1 MLIRYHTIDYKVSI
15 LLIVMISL
23 LVFILVEGG
32 VSIAW
37 DSIHMIILLS
47 ITAIACGLF
56 YLQQKSVADPMM
68 PFEIWRHEVIRIAN
82 ITYLLTGMIFI
93 DVSSYL
99 SAFLL
104 VVMWYTVMIA
114 VVK

>member
-68 PFEIWRHEVIRIAN
+68 PFEIWRHEVTRIAN
-82 ITYLLTGMIFI
+82 ITSLFTWMSLIV
-93 DVSSYL
+93 VSSYL
-99 SAFLL
+99 RSS
-104 VVMWYTVMIA
+104 VIGVNG
-114 VVK
+114 